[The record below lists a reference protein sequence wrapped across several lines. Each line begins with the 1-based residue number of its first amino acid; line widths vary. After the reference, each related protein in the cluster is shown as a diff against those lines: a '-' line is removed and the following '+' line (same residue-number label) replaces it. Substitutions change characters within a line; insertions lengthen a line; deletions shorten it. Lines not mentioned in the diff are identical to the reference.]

1 MLPHPRH
8 RPVVR
13 TTLALAF
20 GALLCAPFGRAVA
33 QEVDSS
39 RYSIR
44 PTFGLGVGMFAFL
57 GDIGNGHKGYSPLL
71 TRVGYELRAGT
82 PLTPWLDVGLY
93 ALHGRLGAN
102 ERSLTRNLNF
112 ESRITTGGVQFTYNF
127 HQLLNPGRRVEPY
140 LSIGFEAVEF
150 LSKTD
155 RLDAEGRM
163 YHYWSDGTIR
173 DRAENDPQAGDA
185 VQLQR
190 DYSYESD
197 IRELDLDG
205 FGKYPELTWAVPV
218 GIGARMHLGGR
229 FDLRIGTTMHFTST
243 DLIDG
248 VTQDSR
254 EERQGNARMD
264 RFLFSSFSL
273 NYGIG
278 QRKPRDRE
286 GPTLSTEEMDLLA
299 LADDEDGDGV
309 TDWNDQCPGTPAGV
323 PVDANGCPLDGD
335 GDGVPDHLDLEP
347 NTAPGAAV
355 DADGVTL
362 TDDALLK
369 AWLNYKDS
377 ANVNLVS
384 SRVESFGPRGRTTT
398 AAKRRAYVV
407 KVGEHM
413 EGIPEDLIQKILSIP
428 DVRTLE
434 KGDTT
439 FYVVGNYDA
448 LPEALRRQLA
458 LSGKGIDGRV
468 MAEEDGRLIDIDE
481 EVRRSGSGL
490 EGASGPASTEAV
502 VVRVQLGAFRNKLAK
517 NIFTGIPDLVV
528 IEGEDG
534 LTRYYT
540 GSFTDV
546 NPAAKHKVDM
556 LLKGFKGAFLVAF
569 KNGKRVSLKEAG
581 ARLTGPED
589 LRNTPVGG
597 IDKSLIRYRV
607 QVGTFAGNVPMDI
620 MDKYIEIGNVTPVP
634 SVDAVRYFHG
644 DFRTR
649 AEAEAAK
656 EQLKAK
662 GLTDAFTV
670 GAMGDRVIS
679 ADEADRLMAEP

>member
-1 MLPHPRH
+1 MPPKPRH

-13 TTLALAF
+13 T
-20 GALLCAPFGRAVA
+20 LCAAVLGGLLGMPVDSTA
-33 QEVDSS
+33 QEVDNT
-39 RYSIR
+39 RHGFR

-57 GDIGNGHKGYSPLL
+57 GDIGDHQRNYSPLL
-71 TRVGYELRAGT
+71 TRVGYELRVGT

-93 ALHGRLGAN
+93 ALHGRVGAN
-102 ERSLTRNLNF
+102 ERSLVRNLNF
-112 ESRITTGGVQFTYNF
+112 ESRVTTGGFQFTYNF

-140 LSIGFEAVEF
+140 LSVGFEAVEF

-155 RLDAEGRM
+155 RLDAEGRP

-173 DRAENDPQAGDA
+173 DRAENDPLAGDA
-185 VQLQR
+185 VHLQR

-229 FDLRIGTTMHFTST
+229 FDLRIGTTMHFTTT

-248 VTQDSR
+248 VTVDSR
-254 EERQGNARMD
+254 EERQGDARMD
-264 RFLFSSFSL
+264 RFLFSSFCLS
-273 NYGIG
+273 YGIG
-278 QRKPRDRE
+278 QRKARDKE
-286 GPTLSTEEMDLLA
+286 GPTLSPEEMDLVA

-309 TDWNDQCPGTPAGV
+309 TDWNDQCPGTPAGAA
-323 PVDANGCPLDGD
+323 VDAHGCPLDGD
-335 GDGVPDHLDLEP
+335 GDGVPDHRDLEP
-347 NTAPGAAV
+347 ATAAGAPV

-362 TDDALLK
+362 TDEALLK

-377 ANVNLVS
+377 ANVNMVH
-384 SRVESFGPRGRTTT
+384 SRAESFGPRGRSTA
-398 AAKRRAYVV
+398 AAKRRTYVV
-407 KVGEHM
+407 KVGEQL
-413 EGIPEDLIQKILSIP
+413 EGIPDELIQRILSIP

-439 FYVVGNYDA
+439 FFVVGNYDA

-458 LSGKGIDGRV
+458 LNGKGIDGRV

-481 EVRRSGSGL
+481 EVRRATPGT
-490 EGASGPASTEAV
+490 ASQGGTAPTDAV

-517 NIFTGIPDLVV
+517 NIFTGIADLVV
-528 IEGEDG
+528 IEGDDG

-556 LLKGFKGAFLVAF
+556 LMKGFKGAFLVAF
-569 KNGKRVSLKEAG
+569 RNGRRVSLKEAG

-589 LRNTPVGG
+589 LRSTPVGG

-620 MDKYIEIGNVTPVP
+620 MDKYIEVGDVTPVP
-634 SVDAVRYFHG
+634 SVDAVRYYHG
-644 DFRTR
+644 AFRTR
-649 AEAEAAK
+649 AEADAAR
-656 EQLKAK
+656 ERLKAM
-662 GLTDAFTV
+662 GLSDAFTV
-670 GAMGDRVIS
+670 GALGDRIIA
-679 ADEADRLMAEP
+679 ADEADRLLAEP